1 VLTATVCTNAYV
13 CRFID
18 DQLHQV
24 ETVGSDA
31 RRGMFGALHVL
42 RAEPTYATALTETDG
57 VAYTLESKEL
67 NKVSYTYTHALST
80 VLFQCGTHGCHKLH
94 KFVQYSSCSALS

>member
-1 VLTATVCTNAYV
+1 MYLCN
-13 CRFID
+13 RFID

-67 NKVSYTYTHALST
+67 NKVSYMCTLYTVYLNSNSLRLSAWWKQET
-80 VLFQCGTHGCHKLH
+80 QEVVDVLCNVSMLR
-94 KFVQYSSCSALS
+94 